1 MSITF
6 SPLMGMGVGIE
17 FTEARQS
24 EHLIHYCLIDIVILR
39 VQIAWFGKES
49 S

>member
-6 SPLMGMGVGIE
+6 SPLMGMGIGIE
-17 FTEARQS
+17 FTEATRE

-39 VQIAWFGKES
+39 VQIAWFGKQS